1 MKNIYLTG
9 FMGTGKSTVA
19 EALSDLTGLPCYDM
33 DKLLTERF
41 KMPISAVFEEKGEE
55 YFRREEKELLKSLSE
70 KTSIIVS
77 CGGGVVKDDENIAI
91 MKSSGKVF
99 LLTASPE
106 TLFERLKDD
115 VSRPLLKG
123 RLSVEG
129 IRDMIS
135 ERAEMY
141 EKAASHVIETD
152 GLSPAE
158 IAKRIVIDAT
168 DITML

>member
-1 MKNIYLTG
+1 MIQL
-9 FMGTGKSTVA
+9 
-19 EALSDLTGLPCYDM
+19 ALI
-33 DKLLTERF
+33 KLSNF
-41 KMPISAVFEEKGEE
+41 
-55 YFRREEKELLKSLSE
+55 
-70 KTSIIVS
+70 
-77 CGGGVVKDDENIAI
+77 
-91 MKSSGKVF
+91 
-99 LLTASPE
+99 
-106 TLFERLKDD
+106 RLKDD